1 MALIVVLVIY
11 SAASGVSATEIQQS
25 PSGRSV
31 IRKVAGGSEI
41 VITTTAR
48 LAGAIHSL
56 TWGGKEFIDS
66 TDHGRQLQSAANF
79 DVGTRF
85 TAETFNPTE
94 AGSQRDGAGMSSSSR
109 LLHMSATKSALQTT
123 TQMAFWLAPGE
134 KSFGNLAKNKQV
146 LSNHLLT
153 KRVHIGYEDLA
164 NVVQYDVT
172 FSVPIGER
180 HNYAQFEA
188 VTGYM
193 PAEFSRFSKFN
204 AKSGELESLSD
215 GPGEQAHPVVL
226 STESGSHA
234 MGVFSPAQPS
244 PGYEQAG
251 YGRVRFVKEKVVKWN
266 CVFRVRN
273 TKGVESGDYSFRV
286 FVAVGDL
293 ATVTRSLRA
302 LHRKF
307 ESQR

>member
-1 MALIVVLVIY
+1 MSSSRSMNQQVPMIVVLVIC
-11 SAASGVSATEIQQS
+11 STASGAFATENRPL
-25 PSGRSV
+25 PSGHGV
-31 IRKVAGGSEI
+31 IRKAAGGSEI
-41 VITTTAR
+41 VITTTPR

-94 AGSQRDGAGMSSSSR
+94 AGSRRDGSGTSSSSR

-123 TQMAFWLAPGE
+123 TQMAFWLSPGE
-134 KSFGNLAKNKQV
+134 KSDGNLAKNKQV

-164 NVVQYDVT
+164 NVVQYNVT

-188 VTGYM
+188 VIQVPDMVKRRGPKEKWGVTEGKARRILNLTDGSEKKPGQWNTM
-193 PAEFSRFSKFN
+193 KIECLGRQVKVWVN
-204 AKSGELESLSD
+204 GDLVNHGSD
-215 GPGEQAHPVVL
+215 CTAA
-226 STESGSHA
+226 S
-234 MGVFSPAQPS
+234 GVFLTLSCWIC
-244 PGYEQAG
+244 Y
-251 YGRVRFVKEKVVKWN
+251 K
-266 CVFRVRN
+266 
-273 TKGVESGDYSFRV
+273 
-286 FVAVGDL
+286 
-293 ATVTRSLRA
+293 
-302 LHRKF
+302 
-307 ESQR
+307 